1 MRLGPNPNPNPNQVR
16 ISQDEAGSRGVV
28 EDQLG
33 RLGKVSGARLVLDR
47 CNGDP
52 AERAYMRELAMLPMG
67 ARTACIFFDAPAAE
81 CERRAAARTDHPTIP
96 YGRGG
101 AAVRA
106 MARGLVAPSAAEG
119 WDEVVVVDSFEAS
132 DALLRRWGAAPAKA
146 APAGLFKFP
155 RTHHVLDAGGTG
167 VSRDDLLLGGA
178 DVARFV
184 DGRSEVI
191 AEEKVDGA
199 NLGFSLTADYVVE
212 CQNRSHYICSATS
225 PQFKGLDA
233 WLDEHSWALC
243 QLLAPRDEV
252 LFGEWCLARHSVPY
266 TRLPGYF
273 IAFDIFSKR
282 SGKLCSVEPQ
292 P

>member
-1 MRLGPNPNPNPNQVR
+1 
-16 ISQDEAGSRGVV
+16 
-28 EDQLG
+28 
-33 RLGKVSGARLVLDR
+33 
-47 CNGDP
+47 
-52 AERAYMRELAMLPMG
+52 
-67 ARTACIFFDAPAAE
+67 
-81 CERRAAARTDHPTIP
+81 
-96 YGRGG
+96 
-101 AAVRA
+101 
-106 MARGLVAPSAAEG
+106 MARILVAPSAAEG

-282 SGKLCSVEPQ
+282 SGKFCSVDERNRRLEGLDLPIVPTIHRGPVHSRAQ
-292 P
+292 LLALLETRSAYYDGFVEGAYLRVDHDGGRHNAHRGKIVRPDFIQGITSHWSSHMLVKNGLQAYDSVVLVD